1 MKEITIN
8 AQARTE
14 YGKKASRDL
23 RRAGQIPA
31 VFYGVEKGENGLP
44 VAKSIQVSEKELAKL
59 LYTPNVYIVNLVV
72 DGKSVKAILKDL
84 QCDFVT
90 DRPVHVDFYQI
101 TEDKPVVFEIP
112 VKLNGL
118 AEGVRAG
125 GKLTLNVRKL
135 AVKALY
141 TQFPDTLDIDVT
153 NLGLGKAMKVA
164 ELSYEGLEIITSK
177 EAEAININKVYQFT
191 KSKIW
196 NEMIQAKE
204 VQREKPFYINIP
216 AKEIYNDDLDEKV
229 LVQGVIDL
237 YYITQEDE
245 LILVDFKTDF
255 VENRDERILIDKY
268 KTQLELYRRAIE
280 SALDKKVDKIFIYS
294 TYLEREILL

>member
-31 VFYGVEKGENGLP
+31 VFYGVEKDENGLP
-44 VAKSIQVSEKELAKL
+44 VAKSIKISEKELAKL

-72 DGKSVKAILKDL
+72 DGTPVKAILKDL

-125 GKLTLNVRKL
+125 GKLALNVRKL

-153 NLGLGKAMKVA
+153 NLALGKTMKVG

-177 EAEAININKVYQFT
+177 EVVVCAVRMTRAARAAAAEAEA
-191 KSKIW
+191 S
-196 NEMIQAKE
+196 EE
-204 VQREKPFYINIP
+204 
-216 AKEIYNDDLDEKV
+216 
-229 LVQGVIDL
+229 
-237 YYITQEDE
+237 
-245 LILVDFKTDF
+245 
-255 VENRDERILIDKY
+255 
-268 KTQLELYRRAIE
+268 
-280 SALDKKVDKIFIYS
+280 
-294 TYLEREILL
+294 

>member
-8 AQARTE
+8 AQTRTE
-14 YGKKASRDL
+14 YGKKASKEL
-23 RRAGQIPA
+23 RRAGQVPA
-31 VFYGVEKGENGLP
+31 VFYGVEKDEKGLP
-44 VAKSIQVSEKELAKL
+44 VAKTIQVSEKELAKL
-59 LYTPNVYIVNLVV
+59 LYTHNVYIINLVV

-125 GKLTLNVRKL
+125 GKLALNVRKL

-153 NLGLGKAMKVA
+153 NLGLGKSMKVGA
-164 ELSYEGLEIITSK
+164 LSYEGLEIITSK
-177 EAEAININKVYQFT
+177 EVVVCAVRMTRAARAAQAEAEAGK
-191 KSKIW
+191 
-196 NEMIQAKE
+196 
-204 VQREKPFYINIP
+204 
-216 AKEIYNDDLDEKV
+216 
-229 LVQGVIDL
+229 
-237 YYITQEDE
+237 
-245 LILVDFKTDF
+245 
-255 VENRDERILIDKY
+255 
-268 KTQLELYRRAIE
+268 
-280 SALDKKVDKIFIYS
+280 
-294 TYLEREILL
+294 

>member
-1 MKEITIN
+1 MKEITLN
-8 AQARTE
+8 AQTRTE

-31 VFYGVEKGENGLP
+31 VFYGVEKDENGLP
-44 VAKSIQVSEKELAKL
+44 VAKSIKISEKELAKL

-72 DGKSVKAILKDL
+72 DGTPVKAILKDL

-125 GKLTLNVRKL
+125 GKLALNVRKL

-153 NLGLGKAMKVA
+153 NLALGKTMKVG
-164 ELSYEGLEIITSK
+164 ELSYEGLEIITAK
-177 EAEAININKVYQFT
+177 EVVVCAVRMTRAARAAAAEAEA
-191 KSKIW
+191 S
-196 NEMIQAKE
+196 EE
-204 VQREKPFYINIP
+204 
-216 AKEIYNDDLDEKV
+216 
-229 LVQGVIDL
+229 
-237 YYITQEDE
+237 
-245 LILVDFKTDF
+245 
-255 VENRDERILIDKY
+255 
-268 KTQLELYRRAIE
+268 
-280 SALDKKVDKIFIYS
+280 
-294 TYLEREILL
+294 

>member
-44 VAKSIQVSEKELAKL
+44 VAKSIKISEKELAKL
-59 LYTPNVYIVNLVV
+59 LYTPNVYIVNLIV
-72 DGKSVKAILKDL
+72 DGTPVKAILKDL

-125 GKLTLNVRKL
+125 GKLALNVRKL

-153 NLGLGKAMKVA
+153 NLGLGKAMKVG

-177 EAEAININKVYQFT
+177 EVVVCAVRMTRAARAAAAEA
-191 KSKIW
+191 
-196 NEMIQAKE
+196 
-204 VQREKPFYINIP
+204 
-216 AKEIYNDDLDEKV
+216 
-229 LVQGVIDL
+229 
-237 YYITQEDE
+237 
-245 LILVDFKTDF
+245 
-255 VENRDERILIDKY
+255 
-268 KTQLELYRRAIE
+268 E
-280 SALDKKVDKIFIYS
+280 SS
-294 TYLEREILL
+294 EE

>member
-8 AQARTE
+8 AQTRTE

-44 VAKSIQVSEKELAKL
+44 VAKSIQISEKELAKL

-72 DGKSVKAILKDL
+72 DGKPVKAILKDL

-125 GKLTLNVRKL
+125 GKLALNVRKL

-153 NLGLGKAMKVA
+153 NLALGKSMKVA

-177 EAEAININKVYQFT
+177 EVVVCAVRMTRAARAAAAESETTEA
-191 KSKIW
+191 
-196 NEMIQAKE
+196 
-204 VQREKPFYINIP
+204 
-216 AKEIYNDDLDEKV
+216 
-229 LVQGVIDL
+229 
-237 YYITQEDE
+237 
-245 LILVDFKTDF
+245 
-255 VENRDERILIDKY
+255 
-268 KTQLELYRRAIE
+268 
-280 SALDKKVDKIFIYS
+280 
-294 TYLEREILL
+294 

>member
-141 TQFPDTLDIDVT
+141 TQFPDTLDVDVT

-177 EAEAININKVYQFT
+177 EVVVCAVRMTRAARAAAAEA
-191 KSKIW
+191 
-196 NEMIQAKE
+196 
-204 VQREKPFYINIP
+204 
-216 AKEIYNDDLDEKV
+216 
-229 LVQGVIDL
+229 
-237 YYITQEDE
+237 
-245 LILVDFKTDF
+245 
-255 VENRDERILIDKY
+255 
-268 KTQLELYRRAIE
+268 E
-280 SALDKKVDKIFIYS
+280 SA
-294 TYLEREILL
+294 E

>member
-8 AQARTE
+8 AQTRTE

-44 VAKSIQVSEKELAKL
+44 VAKSIQISEKELAKL

-72 DGKSVKAILKDL
+72 DGKPVKAILKDL

-125 GKLTLNVRKL
+125 GKLALNVRKL

-153 NLGLGKAMKVA
+153 NLALGKSMKVA

-177 EAEAININKVYQFT
+177 EVVVCAVRMTRAARAAAAESET
-191 KSKIW
+191 T
-196 NEMIQAKE
+196 EE
-204 VQREKPFYINIP
+204 
-216 AKEIYNDDLDEKV
+216 
-229 LVQGVIDL
+229 
-237 YYITQEDE
+237 
-245 LILVDFKTDF
+245 
-255 VENRDERILIDKY
+255 
-268 KTQLELYRRAIE
+268 
-280 SALDKKVDKIFIYS
+280 
-294 TYLEREILL
+294 